1 MNEEKMRILK
11 MLEEGK
17 INAEEAARLLKA
29 LESARG
35 EEEKA
40 AKTRTAGRWFR
51 IRVTDLHSGKQK
63 VNVNIPLS
71 LVNLGFSLGARFSP
85 KIEGVDLDQIWESIK
100 AGAQGKIVDVEDEED
115 GERVEI
121 YID

>member
-17 INAEEAARLLKA
+17 INAEEAAKLLEA
-29 LESARG
+29 LESTQK
-35 EEEKA
+35 EEA
-40 AKTRTAGRWFR
+40 PQTRFKGRWFR
-51 IRVTDLHSGKQK
+51 IRVTDLHSGRQK

-85 KIEGVDLDQIWESIK
+85 KIEGISLEEIWEEIK

-121 YID
+121 YVE